1 MDYIVFILFDISG
14 VKFWP
19 GLDSGELKGGQWVG
33 VGGKFLHMGRPIGNL
48 FKPIWGFLNSQYYDL

>member
-1 MDYIVFILFDISG
+1 MPDIFCCAVIYHRMDYIVFILFDISG

-33 VGGKFLHMGRPIGNL
+33 VGG
-48 FKPIWGFLNSQYYDL
+48 